1 MHQFQNTK
9 IVMAFRFKLV
19 KAVSN
24 RFCQVKTGFNFVN
37 LSQSVNIFYRLLDE
51 GLYKHHRKKRNLM
64 LIEQENI

>member
-24 RFCQVKTGFNFVN
+24 RFCQVKSGSNRLNQVQTGFNFVN
-37 LSQSVNIFYRLLDE
+37 LSQSVNIFYRLLEE
-51 GLYKHHRKKRNLM
+51 GL
-64 LIEQENI
+64 